1 MRRLSE
7 FIEME
12 RCPKCAKFV
21 NSTSLDA
28 LVERDIQGNFV
39 TYCSYVCL
47 NSDIV
52 RLHSEEPEIIY

>member
-1 MRRLSE
+1 MGR
-7 FIEME
+7 ITDMPNYE

-21 NSTSLDA
+21 NSTNLDA
-28 LVERDIQGNFV
+28 LVERDIRGNFV

-47 NSDIV
+47 NLDVV

>member
-1 MRRLSE
+1 MPNL
-7 FIEME
+7 E

-21 NSTSLDA
+21 NSTNLDA
-28 LVERDIQGNFV
+28 LVERDIKGNFV

-47 NSDIV
+47 NLDVV